1 MLALL
6 IQSML
11 YFLCNQINIFL
22 FLTPAKMFEQT
33 NAQKRSS
40 IESQQNR
47 LNGKQVEVRT
57 SESMTT
63 RQMTRAEFIQR
74 LDGSPMVFDEDIKA
88 RARMMGMLPALSTP
102 EQVEAQKAKARIERQ
117 SGITSTTANA
127 LLNWYR

>member
-1 MLALL
+1 
-6 IQSML
+6 
-11 YFLCNQINIFL
+11 
-22 FLTPAKMFEQT
+22 MFNQT

-47 LNGKQVEVRT
+47 LNGKQVEVRS
-57 SESMTT
+57 SESMQT

-74 LDGSPMVFDEDIKA
+74 LDGSPMVFDETTKQ
-88 RARMMGMLPALSTP
+88 RARLMGELPALSTP
-102 EQVEAQKAKARIERQ
+102 AQVEAQKAKARIERQ